1 MTDQCALGPD
11 GKLLDAS
18 KIPWYDDPDDPQP
31 IQPTPVVQGNKV
43 LCLFSSII
51 FDY

>member
-18 KIPWYDDPDDPQP
+18 KIAWYGDPDDPQP
-31 IQPTPVVQGNKV
+31 IQPTPVVQGV
-43 LCLFSSII
+43 CLFNSII